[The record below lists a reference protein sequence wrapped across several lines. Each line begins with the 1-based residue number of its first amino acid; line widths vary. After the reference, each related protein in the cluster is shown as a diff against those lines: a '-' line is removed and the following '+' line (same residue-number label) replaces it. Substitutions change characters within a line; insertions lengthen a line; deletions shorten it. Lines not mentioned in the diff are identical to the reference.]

1 MGLIKKYIFSLT
13 NKYYPKEDQPDTLY
27 KTFFRQFYLLTTIWV
42 VLLILRVPILANANV
57 FLDADE
63 GFMATHMVEA
73 IKSGNFSLYYERVR
87 YVGNFN
93 GYLALPFF
101 LIMGFTALAYKLPA
115 VLCYGLYVWT
125 FYLLAKKYRNDIA
138 LTVVIFMVFAPPHLL
153 DLSTRNYPHLIVG
166 ILGNFLFLLADQIIK
181 KQRNNTKIF
190 FLGLVV
196 GFSIYVYSYSVIYIA
211 TVFIILFLANPDWH
225 TWRGDSS
232 LISFLNPF
240 KNCNNIKQI
249 ILRVVDIVIGG
260 LYFGIFSFLF
270 FKYIWGGVIFE
281 AEPLVNKFL
290 IFLLIPN
297 NVTTPLLLIY
307 PVIIFVRIYL
317 YRKKNTRLYS
327 ADERLTA
334 KSNKTYFFKKICF
347 VLVGFLV
354 GFCPNIIGTLNNQ
367 ISGHPGFELKLSLT
381 HMFSK
386 FMDMWVIISS
396 LIGINKPFIDVNS
409 FELFSPVMFLRIFL
423 ASFIALLGIASFSH
437 LIFSQRYNLKK
448 VFQLK
453 QIDQNPPLIL
463 LLLFL
468 VIILAGSIYLKS
480 NSVRHFYP
488 MYGIFCFSAVI
499 FIYTINQRIG
509 GNKFLKTCTFLWIL
523 FFLVETHTFYAE
535 AQVIKGV
542 HVEQRESKIE
552 SLIQHLKSDNIKLVY
567 SDYSITHTAHFIG
580 LANPEFN
587 EYYAGSIRGLARK
600 KRAEDKFDFAFIF
613 SALNDIKVF
622 EKILQ
627 DYRIVCEVENFGRF
641 VIYKNFEGMPH
652 HLRAIKKLPIDPY
665 S

>member
-1 MGLIKKYIFSLT
+1 MDTTEKYTSSPSDKYNSQEGWTGIF
-13 NKYYPKEDQPDTLY
+13 Y
-27 KTFFRQFYLLTTIWV
+27 KPFFRQAF
-42 VLLILRVPILANANV
+42 LLIMIWAVLFVLRVPILANANL
-57 FLDADE
+57 FLESEE
-63 GFMATHMVEA
+63 GFMATHMVEL
-73 IKSGNFSLYYERVR
+73 IKSGNFTLYFERVR
-87 YVGNFN
+87 YIGALN
-93 GYLALPFF
+93 GYLALPFY
-101 LIMGFTALAYKLPA
+101 LIIGFTALAFKTPA
-115 VLCYGLYVWT
+115 VLYYGLYIWT
-125 FYLLAKKYRNDIA
+125 FYLLVKKYRGDIA
-138 LTVVIFMVFAPPHLL
+138 LTVVIFMVFAPPQLL
-153 DLSTRNYPHLIVG
+153 HLSTTNYPHLIVG

-249 ILRVVDIVIGG
+249 ILRVVDIAIGG

-488 MYGIFCFSAVI
+488 MYGIFCFSAVL
-499 FIYTINQRIG
+499 FIYTINA
-509 GNKFLKTCTFLWIL
+509 KDW
-523 FFLVETHTFYAE
+523 
-535 AQVIKGV
+535 
-542 HVEQRESKIE
+542 
-552 SLIQHLKSDNIKLVY
+552 
-567 SDYSITHTAHFIG
+567 
-580 LANPEFN
+580 
-587 EYYAGSIRGLARK
+587 RK
-600 KRAEDKFDFAFIF
+600 
-613 SALNDIKVF
+613 
-622 EKILQ
+622 
-627 DYRIVCEVENFGRF
+627 
-641 VIYKNFEGMPH
+641 
-652 HLRAIKKLPIDPY
+652 
-665 S
+665 